1 MKYGI
6 SLFVLSIVISFV
18 LLNPVV
24 KSKTMSLFLD
34 TQREVLSKMDFQ
46 QQGTTYQVAKIQNK
60 QGLAVELYKTDGQE
74 LVFLDRQQL
83 TDKKDAYYKFDE
95 TKHNLFLKDI
105 NEDGLPEIILPSID
119 KNMKARLNVFS
130 FDPTNETLKKVSAH

>member
-18 LLNPVV
+18 LLNPAV
-24 KSKTMSLFLD
+24 KTKTMGLFLD